1 MVMSGVTSQ
10 PNAKVSNATDAE
22 LIKRCIGGEEQ
33 AWELLVMRYNR
44 LIYSVSLS
52 ICHDRD
58 VAADMLQ
65 QVYLEMYQKLG
76 DLRDTDK
83 LPGWLSTI
91 ARRKTY
97 NHLRSIGLMDEL
109 SEDNRI
115 VEATDEVV
123 KMERQHL
130 LERAL
135 EQMPDRCRRLIEL
148 LYLSP
153 TEPSYN
159 EISNELAMPVA
170 SIGPTRIRCLNKL
183 RKILS

>member
-1 MVMSGVTSQ
+1 M
-10 PNAKVSNATDAE
+10 SNATDAE
-22 LIKRCIGGEEQ
+22 LIKRCITGHED
-33 AWELLVMRYNR
+33 AWEFLVARYNR
-44 LIYSVSLS
+44 LIFSVSLS

-58 VAADMLQ
+58 VAADVLQ

-97 NHLRSIGLMDEL
+97 NHLRSAGLTDEL
-109 SEDNRI
+109 NEEDSSI
-115 VEATDEVV
+115 EAADEVV

-159 EISNELAMPVA
+159 EISIDMGIPVA

>member
-1 MVMSGVTSQ
+1 MRSGVTPQ
-10 PNAKVSNATDAE
+10 PKAKVSTATDAE
-22 LIKRCIGGEEQ
+22 LIKRCIAGDEE
-33 AWELLVMRYNR
+33 AWEFLVMRYNR
-44 LIYSVSLS
+44 LIFSVALS

-97 NHLRSIGLMDEL
+97 NHLRSVGLTDEL
-109 SEDNRI
+109 SDDDRP
-115 VEATDEVV
+115 VEATDDLVRL
-123 KMERQHL
+123 ERQHL

-135 EQMPDRCRRLIEL
+135 DQMADRCRRLIEL

-159 EISNELAMPVA
+159 EISVELGMPVA

>member
-1 MVMSGVTSQ
+1 MTSEVTLQ
-10 PNAKVSNATDAE
+10 PKAKVSNVDDAE
-22 LIKRCIGGEEQ
+22 LIKRCINGEEQ
-33 AWELLVMRYNR
+33 AWETLVSRYNR
-44 LIYSVSLS
+44 LIFSVALS
-52 ICHDRD
+52 ICHDRE

-76 DLRDTDK
+76 DLRDTEK

-97 NHLRSIGLMDEL
+97 NHLRTAGMTDEL
-109 SEDNRI
+109 TEDERF

-130 LERAL
+130 LERAMD
-135 EQMPDRCRRLIEL
+135 QMPDRCRRLIEM

-159 EISNELAMPVA
+159 DVSTELGMPVA

-183 RKILS
+183 RKILT

>member
-1 MVMSGVTSQ
+1 MSGVTSQ
-10 PNAKVSNATDAE
+10 SKAKVSGATDAE
-22 LIKRCIGGEEQ
+22 LIKRCIGGDEE
-33 AWELLVMRYNR
+33 AWEVLVLRYNR
-44 LIYSVSLS
+44 LIFSVSLT

-58 VAADMLQ
+58 VAADMMQ

-97 NHLRSIGLMDEL
+97 NHLRSAGVLEELTEDERSVEASDEL
-109 SEDNRI
+109 L
-115 VEATDEVV
+115 

-135 EQMPDRCRRLIEL
+135 EQIPDRCRRLLAL
-148 LYLSP
+148 LYFSP

-159 EISNELAMPVA
+159 DISAEMGMPVA